1 MAYIK
6 SLKHA
11 VAYAVPP
18 LTAVTILALPP
29 SAAAQTSSAT
39 LPTAQVRDSAGADYK
54 ADTSANPKFT
64 APLVDTPQTI
74 QVIREQ
80 VLREQGTTTLT
91 EALRNTPGAGA
102 FYLGENGNTSTGDAI
117 YMRGFDASSSIFI
130 DGIRDT
136 GSVSR
141 DTFNIDQIEVVK
153 GPAGSDTGRTA
164 PTGYINMIS
173 KKPVLSDSFLGSVS
187 LGSDSY
193 KRSSIDWNKTLS
205 GPNGIGAAFRLNAM
219 SLDED
224 VAGRDMVQNKRWG
237 IAPSFAFGLNSPT
250 RFYLDLV
257 HVKQNNVPDGGVS
270 TVGLPGYSS
279 PDSSRGY
286 LSGASRVSSSNFY
299 GTQWDFDNVTQDMFT
314 ARIEHDLTPDTT
326 LRNTFR
332 YGKTKQDYML
342 TSYTGSSANLVT
354 SSASQPQSWT
364 LARSNPTNKNQEN
377 TILSNQT
384 NVSAKF
390 DAGGVGHSL
399 NAGVELTRE
408 EQDSIGYYGQNAK
421 VFNVAGVSNSGSWP
435 AANLYSPN
443 AYVSGYQR
451 IPNGTT
457 TEGTTT
463 TVGAY
468 VFDSIKFNEKWSLTG
483 GLRFDRYATD
493 YSSTSLNSTTGALT
507 PSSYNISGNLWTG
520 KLGAVYKP
528 TDNSSV
534 YLAYG
539 TAAQPPGG
547 SNFTLAAGGSGNSA
561 NRTDFEPQKTKTWE
575 LGTKWDV
582 LNKKLALTAALFR
595 TDVSN
600 EVVQDS
606 VSGNY
611 YQTGKKRV
619 QGIEL
624 GAAGAVT
631 QNWGVSAGLTV
642 QDTQVLSGPSV
653 LADGGSVLAYT
664 PRHSFTSWTT
674 YHLPIGVTLGLGA
687 RYNGKLYRGTDGAVG
702 TPRYV
707 DSYWVFDAMASYR
720 INKNVDL
727 QLNVYNL
734 ADKEY
739 VAAIN
744 KSGYRYTP
752 GAPRTVR
759 LTANFAF

>member
-6 SLKHA
+6 SLKHV
-11 VAYAVPP
+11 VACAVPP
-18 LTAVTILALPP
+18 LTAITMLALPP
-29 SAAAQTSSAT
+29 FAAAQAGSGT
-39 LPTAQVRDSAGADYK
+39 LPSVQVQDSADPDYK
-54 ADTSANPKFT
+54 TDTSANPKFT

-80 VLREQGTTTLT
+80 VMREQSTTTLT

-102 FYLGENGNTSTGDAI
+102 FYLGENGSTSTGDAI
-117 YMRGFDASSSIFI
+117 YMRGFDTSSSIFI

-173 KKPVLSDSFLGSVS
+173 KKPLPSDSFLGSVS

-193 KRSSIDWNKTLS
+193 KRASIDWNKTLS

-219 SLDED
+219 SLNAN

-250 RFYLDLV
+250 RVYLDLV
-257 HVKQNNVPDGGVS
+257 HVEQSNVPDGGVP

-279 PDSSRGY
+279 PDSRRGY

-299 GTQWDFDNVTQDMFT
+299 GTQWDFDNVTQNMFT

-354 SSASQPQSWT
+354 SSASLPQSWT

-377 TILSNQT
+377 AILSNQT
-384 NVSAKF
+384 DVSAKF

-399 NAGVELTRE
+399 NVGVELTRE
-408 EQDSIGYYGQNAK
+408 EQDSIGYYGQNSK
-421 VFNVAGVSNSGSWP
+421 IFNVAGVSSSGSWP

-457 TEGTTT
+457 TKGATT
-463 TVGAY
+463 TVSAY
-468 VFDSIKFNEKWSLTG
+468 AFDSIKFNEKWAIAG
-483 GLRFDRYATD
+483 GLRFDHYATD
-493 YSSTSLNSTTGALT
+493 YASTSLNSTTGALT
-507 PSSYNISGNLWTG
+507 PSSYNTSGNLWTG

-528 TDNSSV
+528 TDSSSV

-547 SNFTLAAGGSGNSA
+547 SNFTLAAGGSGSSA

-606 VSGNY
+606 VSGTY

-619 QGIEL
+619 QGVEL
-624 GAAGAVT
+624 GMAGAVS

-642 QDTQVLSGPSV
+642 QDAKVLSGPSV

-664 PRHSFTSWTT
+664 PRNSFTTWTT
-674 YHLPIGVTLGLGA
+674 YRLPIGVTLGLGG
-687 RYNGKLYRGTDGAVG
+687 RFNGKLYRGADGAVG
-702 TPRYV
+702 TPQYV

-720 INKNVDL
+720 VSKNVDL
-727 QLNVYNL
+727 QLNVYNM
-734 ADKEY
+734 ADKQY

-752 GAPRTVR
+752 GAARTFR
-759 LTANFAF
+759 LTANVAF